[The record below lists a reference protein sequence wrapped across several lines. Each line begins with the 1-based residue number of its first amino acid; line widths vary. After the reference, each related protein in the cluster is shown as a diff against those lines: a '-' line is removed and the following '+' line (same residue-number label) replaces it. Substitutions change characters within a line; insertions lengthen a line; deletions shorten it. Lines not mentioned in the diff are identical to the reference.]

1 MFDIHLFVGT
11 VSAAG
16 EKSLTHRAVS
26 NGVDFSAKSS
36 FCNSCAS
43 LTRNVPNDLGLIRH
57 VREVTGLIELVWKR
71 AAGFAKETPN
81 GRTGTIASGRVLSLP
96 RLGGLRHRYD
106 RAA

>member
-1 MFDIHLFVGT
+1 MFDIHLFFRT
-11 VSAAG
+11 VPGS
-16 EKSLTHRAVS
+16 KVS
-26 NGVDFSAKSS
+26 YLRHCIKRCRFSRKTLILRKLCIVDPGRTKRF
-36 FCNSCAS
+36 
-43 LTRNVPNDLGLIRH
+43 GLIRH

-71 AAGFAKETPN
+71 AAGFAKETQN